1 MALILNIDTA
11 TDYAS
16 IALCNNG
23 QLIALK
29 DNPTQ
34 KEHAAFVHVAIEGM
48 LKEHDVSINTIDAFA
63 VTSGPG
69 SYTGLR
75 VSMAAAKGLCYALQK
90 PLICINTLQVMACAA
105 KKMIIEKGL
114 PVSANQLLCPMIDA
128 RRMEVF
134 MAIYN
139 MDMVEIEPTIP
150 KILTEEF
157 LQYVENKHF
166 YFFGN
171 GSKKIFNFKQNILNI
186 IDVVCS
192 ASHLGILSEEYFKQK
207 RFSEVIY
214 SEPQYFKEFYSGVQ
228 TVEVK

>member
-11 TDYAS
+11 TDHAS
-16 IALCNNG
+16 VALCNNG
-23 QLIALK
+23 NLIALK
-29 DNPTQ
+29 DNPYQ

-48 LKEHDVSINTIDAFA
+48 LKEHDVSINEIDAFA

-90 PLICINTLQVMACAA
+90 PLICLNTLQVMACAA
-105 KKMIIEKGL
+105 KIMIVENGL
-114 PVSANQLLCPMIDA
+114 PVSDEQLLCPMIDA

-134 MAIYN
+134 MAMYN
-139 MDMVEIEPTIP
+139 MNMVEIEPTIP

-157 LQYVENKHF
+157 LQYVENKHV
-166 YFFGN
+166 YFFGS
-171 GSKKIFNFKQNILNI
+171 GSKKIFNLQQNKLNI
-186 IDVVCS
+186 VDVVSS
-192 ASHLGILSEEYFKQK
+192 AAHLGMLSEEFFKQK

-214 SEPQYFKEFYSGVQ
+214 SEPQYFKEFYSGVPG
-228 TVEVK
+228 VHI

>member
-23 QLIALK
+23 DLIALK

-48 LKEHDVSINTIDAFA
+48 LKEHDVSINKIDAFA

-75 VSMAAAKGLCYALQK
+75 VSMAAAKGLCYSLQK
-90 PLICINTLQVMACAA
+90 PLICLNTLQVMACAA
-105 KKMIIEKGL
+105 KKMIVENGL
-114 PVSANQLLCPMIDA
+114 PVSDEQLLCPMIDA

-134 MAIYN
+134 MAMYN
-139 MDMVEIEPTIP
+139 MDLVEIEPTIP

-157 LQYVENKHF
+157 LQYVENKHVF
-166 YFFGN
+166 FFGN
-171 GSKKIFNFKQNILNI
+171 GSEKIFNLKQNNLYN
-186 IDVVCS
+186 IDVASS
-192 ASHLGILSEEYFKQK
+192 AAHLGILSEEYFKQK
-207 RFSEVIY
+207 RFSGVIY

-228 TVEVK
+228 

>member
-23 QLIALK
+23 DLIALK

-48 LKEHDVSINTIDAFA
+48 LKEHDVSINKIDAFA

-90 PLICINTLQVMACAA
+90 PLLCLNTLQVMACAA
-105 KKMIIEKGL
+105 KIMIIEKGL

-134 MAIYN
+134 MAMYD
-139 MDMVEIEPTIP
+139 MDLVEKEPAKP
-150 KILTEEF
+150 VILTEEF
-157 LQYVENKHF
+157 LEYVENKHVF
-166 YFFGN
+166 FFGN
-171 GSKKIFNFKQNILNI
+171 GSKKILNLKQNNLYIV
-186 IDVVCS
+186 DVVSS
-192 ASHLGILSEEYFKQK
+192 AEHLGILSEECFKQK

-228 TVEVK
+228 

>member
-11 TDYAS
+11 TDHAS
-16 IALCNNG
+16 VALCNNG
-23 QLIALK
+23 NLIALK
-29 DNPTQ
+29 DNPYQ

-48 LKEHDVSINTIDAFA
+48 LKEHDVSINEIDAFA

-90 PLICINTLQVMACAA
+90 PLICLNTLQVMACAA
-105 KKMIIEKGL
+105 KIMIVENGL
-114 PVSANQLLCPMIDA
+114 PVLDEQLLCPMIDA

-134 MAIYN
+134 MAMYN

-157 LQYVENKHF
+157 LQYVE
-166 YFFGN
+166 
-171 GSKKIFNFKQNILNI
+171 KQTYR
-186 IDVVCS
+186 V
-192 ASHLGILSEEYFKQK
+192 
-207 RFSEVIY
+207 
-214 SEPQYFKEFYSGVQ
+214 
-228 TVEVK
+228 